1 MGALKLGQPVPELN
15 LASVAKRGEAHP
27 RQEKVPGSFTK
38 LSSEVFGASVPSL
51 RRTENCSGVRISSH
65 SALVFGSVR
74 ESSDERILA
83 CC

>member
-1 MGALKLGQPVPELN
+1 VH
-15 LASVAKRGEAHP
+15 RGAHP

-65 SALVFGSVR
+65 SASVFGSVP